1 MRLQNYKKYLNYANI
16 WAFFLAYVKKKQ
28 YLCTRFMKNVR
39 YIGLIMCLLLA
50 LSAKA
55 DDVNKPG
62 YQIADNTFFDPSKKE
77 IKTERYQFGMEYR
90 LEIGYAQHWQR
101 AHDISFP
108 DMYLHGARLGATFT
122 FLLPIH
128 FSLQTGVLYSILYGT
143 GEQHWRSLSA
153 QSVQTEYI
161 NHRVLAHNI
170 TVPLRMFYTI
180 PLWKQLNLFFYTGP
194 QLHIG
199 LAQNDY
205 MQKHLSEEAD
215 KWLKT
220 IGVATEPYDR
230 MADELV
236 RANIQWGVGGG
247 LEWDKY
253 RLQSGYD
260 FGLNNLVKHPQVKGQ
275 YMSEW
280 GWYVSFCYRF

>member
-1 MRLQNYKKYLNYANI
+1 MHNSKKSTN
-16 WAFFLAYVKKKQ
+16 FVPD
-28 YLCTRFMKNVR
+28 FMKRILTIVF
-39 YIGLIMCLLLA
+39 MVC
-50 LSAKA
+50 LSASGLWA
-55 DDVNKPG
+55 DDTTKPA
-62 YQIADNTFFDPSKKE
+62 YQIADNTFFDPDKKE
-77 IKTERYQFGMEYR
+77 VKEERYQFAMEYR
-90 LEIGYAQHWQR
+90 LEAGYAQHWQR

-122 FLLPIH
+122 FVLPRYFNI
-128 FSLQTGVLYSILYGT
+128 QTGVLYTILYGRA
-143 GEQHWRSLSA
+143 EQHWRSMTA
-153 QSVQTEYI
+153 QTVQTEYI
-161 NHRVLAHNI
+161 SHRVLAHNV
-170 TVPLRMFYTI
+170 TVPVRMVYVI

-205 MQKHLSEEAD
+205 MDKHLSEGTEA
-215 KWLKT
+215 WLKQE
-220 IGVATEPYDR
+220 GVPVEPYDR
-230 MADELV
+230 MRNELV

-260 FGLNNLVKHPQVKGQ
+260 FGLNNMVRKPQIAGQ

-280 GWYVSFCYRF
+280 GWYVSFCYRL